1 MNSAKTPPPLLK
13 ADGLWWRFLIAG
25 GVLGAV
31 YAALS
36 GVGPLPERIGFV
48 LAFCLVSGAAPVA
61 IAIGVR
67 RHRPAH
73 AGPWRWLLLGQ
84 AIYFVA
90 DGNMYIRS
98 NLLGQGSYPTISACL
113 YIAHYTGTVV
123 GLVLLL
129 RRRAPGRDRPAL
141 LDGAILG
148 TAAATLMWVFV
159 LRPQIDGF
167 SGSIWSLFLLL
178 MAPTLDLVIVI
189 VLLQLLVSTGLRS
202 RSFYLLAGGLCMVLS
217 ADIIFYFQLRGGGYS
232 TGDPVDLMWL
242 ASYLLIGAAALHP
255 SMRSLATPS
264 PVGEQTASRMRL
276 ASLAAASLAA
286 PATLIVQGML
296 GYTPDVAVCAAAA
309 SLMFLLVLA
318 RMGGLV
324 SGQRHA
330 AVTDGLT
337 GLHNRRFF
345 EAQLQLEL
353 ERASR
358 SDQPVGIVTLDID
371 RFKSVNDTYGHPGGD
386 RVLVQ
391 VAEQIRSAARS
402 GDVVARYGG
411 EEFAVLMP
419 GLSGSDLVAAAERL
433 RLAISG
439 RPMEVNDQVALA
451 ITVSAGAVSAPAN
464 GSTVEALVAVAD
476 QALYAAKG
484 AGRNRLVTGE
494 RDLNQLTQVQA
505 GAQAPV
511 LQLLTSIADD
521 IDSQLSVNEHSS
533 AISCWAE
540 AVAQE
545 LDLGPDTGLRCGIAG
560 RLHDIGKLFLPPALL
575 AKPGALTDSEWQQM
589 RTHPA
594 QGARLAGLVPGF
606 ESIAE
611 IIRQH
616 HERYDGGGYPHQLG
630 RQQIRIEA
638 RIVAVCDSYAAMRVD
653 RTYRTRLSPA
663 AARAEIV
670 AGRGTQFDPDV
681 ADAFLSLLDSGLIA
695 DLALLP
701 VHSRLSQDPAL

>member
-1 MNSAKTPPPLLK
+1 MTSADPPSLLRT
-13 ADGLWWRFLIAG
+13 DELWWRFLLAG
-25 GVLGAV
+25 GVLSAV
-31 YAALS
+31 YVALS
-36 GVGPLPERIGFV
+36 GVGPLVERIGFV
-48 LAFCLVSGAAPVA
+48 VAFCLVSGAAPVA
-61 IAIGVR
+61 IALGVR

-73 AGPWRWLLLGQ
+73 AGPWLWLLLGQ

-90 DGNMYIRS
+90 DGNMYIRT
-98 NLLGQGSYPTISACL
+98 NLLGLVTYPSISACL
-113 YIAHYTGTVV
+113 YIAHYAGTIV

-159 LRPQIDGF
+159 LSPQIDGF
-167 SGSIWSLFLLL
+167 TGSLWQLVLLL
-178 MAPTLDLVIVI
+178 TAPTLDLVILV
-189 VLLQLLVSTGLRS
+189 VLLLLLVSTGLRS

-217 ADIIFYFQLRGGGYS
+217 ADIIFYFQMRGGGYT

-242 ASYLLIGAAALHP
+242 ASYLLIGAAALDP
-255 SMRSLATPS
+255 SMRSLATAS
-264 PVGEQTASRMRL
+264 PVGEQTASRLRL
-276 ASLAAASLAA
+276 VSLAAASLAA
-286 PATLIVQGML
+286 PVTLIVQGML
-296 GYTPDVAVCAAAA
+296 GQTPDVAVCAAAA

-324 SGQRHA
+324 SAQRQA
-330 AVTDGLT
+330 AITDGLT

-353 ERASR
+353 ERAIRTEQS
-358 SDQPVGIVTLDID
+358 VGIVTMDID
-371 RFKSVNDTYGHPGGD
+371 RFKSVNDSYGHPGGD

-391 VAEQIRSAARS
+391 VAEQIRSSART

-419 GLSGSDLVAAAERL
+419 GLGGSDLAAAAERL

-439 RPMEVNDQVALA
+439 TPMEVNDQVALA

-476 QALYAAKG
+476 QALYAAKR
-484 AGRNRLVTGE
+484 AGRNRLVTGDY
-494 RDLNQLTQVQA
+494 DLSQPTHA
-505 GAQAPV
+505 RTGAQAPV

-533 AISCWAE
+533 AISRWAE

-545 LDLGPDTGLRCGIAG
+545 LDLGPDAGVRCGIAG
-560 RLHDIGKLFLPPALL
+560 RLHDIGKLFLPPDLL
-575 AKPGALTDSEWQQM
+575 AKPAALTDDEWQQM

-594 QGARLAGLVPGF
+594 QGARLAGLVTGF

-611 IIRQH
+611 IIKQH
-616 HERYDGGGYPHQLG
+616 HERYDGGGYPHQLR

-638 RIVAVCDSYAAMRVD
+638 RIIAVCDSFAAMCANRP
-653 RTYRTRLSPA
+653 YKNRLSAA
-663 AARAEIV
+663 AARSEILV
-670 AGRGTQFDPDV
+670 GRGTQFDPDV
-681 ADAFLSLLDSGLIA
+681 ADAFVSLLDSGLIA

-701 VHSRLSQDPAL
+701 VLSHR